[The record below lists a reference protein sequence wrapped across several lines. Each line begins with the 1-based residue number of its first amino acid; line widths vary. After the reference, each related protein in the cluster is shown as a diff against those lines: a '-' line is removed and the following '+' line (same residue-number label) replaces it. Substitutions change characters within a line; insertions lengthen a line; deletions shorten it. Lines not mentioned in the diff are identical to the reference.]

1 MSKYKG
7 RPEVISQRT
16 IFLLLEEHTR
26 LEEGMAI
33 YDEGWS
39 DQRIADEAKV
49 HRAAVAY
56 RRVHGGFGHVVKG
69 SNNQGLIQQ
78 LKTENERLRRQV
90 LGAENLTSRSS
101 KANQML
107 EDYDSGIYRPLRDV
121 AEKFREPFTG
131 VELVSFIEKI
141 VDAGDEKKLTPKE
154 LGLWSKL
161 EDGYDRRMK
170 QIRRRL
176 ET

>member
-1 MSKYKG
+1 M
-7 RPEVISQRT
+7 
-16 IFLLLEEHTR
+16 
-26 LEEGMAI
+26 
-33 YDEGWS
+33 
-39 DQRIADEAKV
+39 
-49 HRAAVAY
+49 
-56 RRVHGGFGHVVKG
+56 
-69 SNNQGLIQQ
+69 IQQ